1 MTRVVVSILLSATAA
16 SPAMA
21 APPTLDPAPRERIQV
36 HRQPGGSTVITRR
49 ENQIILRNPD
59 GTRTVLPASPS
70 TPALPPRWQR

>member
-1 MTRVVVSILLSATAA
+1 MKRVVAGFLLIAAAA
-16 SPAMA
+16 SPALA
-21 APPTLDPAPRERIQV
+21 APPALDPAPRERIQV
-36 HRQPGGSTVITRR
+36 YRQPSGSTVIIQR